1 MVRSIYFALALTM
14 GCVTAWALLPSTA
27 AADESA
33 GNETEAKRLFDEGL
47 ALAKSQRWGEALASF
62 RGSAVLVPRASTSY
76 NIANALYR
84 LNRPVDG
91 LAELDRYD
99 DFSEV
104 RYNYAA
110 QQRGESLRD
119 LLEEAVAELRLTV
132 TPLDA
137 LLYVDGR
144 LFPAPGFERRLRLN
158 PGAHSLRVTHDQFA
172 TSLSEV
178 HLERGGRESLKIGL
192 EPLATAPRPALGVTA
207 ASATSTEP
215 QDDRDRFVKR
225 PGFWVMIGAI
235 VVVGVGTGVAV
246 AMVRRDDAPQCGTT
260 GDCATTS
267 GLTVTS
273 F

>member
-14 GCVTAWALLPSTA
+14 GCLTAWAPLPSTA
-27 AADESA
+27 AADESD

-47 ALAKSQRWGEALASF
+47 ALATSQRWGEALASF
-62 RGSAVLVPRASTSY
+62 RGSAVLVPRA

-99 DFSEV
+99 EFSEV

-110 QQRGESLRD
+110 QQRGQSLRD
-119 LLEEAVAELRLTV
+119 LLEKAVAELRLTV
-132 TPLDA
+132 TPVDA

-158 PGAHSLRVTHDQFA
+158 PGTHSLRVTHDQFA

-178 HLERGGRESLKIGL
+178 RLERGGRESLEIGL
-192 EPLATAPRPALGVTA
+192 EPLTAAPPPALGV
-207 ASATSTEP
+207 
-215 QDDRDRFVKR
+215 RFVKR